1 MKFSVRPQFVRLQGL
16 IGLIRDG
23 TQSGRLPN
31 GALFIERF
39 RVSRFTILRDLD
51 FLRDEWGAPIEYD
64 ASKKG
69 YFLAD
74 PAWTVPAVKLDRR
87 EVFALGIARKV
98 MAAFRGTPLE
108 AEMQSAMARVAE
120 TLEGHISLEPAAM
133 TEHLSVLTE
142 DYAPQNPEI
151 WLAAAR
157 YAHHRERVRMRYRRF
172 DGVIRDYEV
181 EPMHL
186 AAFHGDWYLLANH
199 PKRGKIVSFALSRI
213 RRIHGT
219 GELFPEPDR
228 QTIRKLLDERFGI
241 VGGDEVLDVRLLF
254 SPSVAAYIAGRIWH
268 PSQTL
273 HERRDGSVELRMKTS
288 GWKELVR
295 FILSW
300 QPDVKVLHPARLR
313 ERIREKM
320 TEGLAAQE
328 GERPRAVRGSAP
340 CPT

>member
-1 MKFSVRPQFVRLQGL
+1 MKFSARPQFVRIQGIL
-16 IGLIRDG
+16 EMIRSG
-23 TQSGRLPN
+23 TQSGRYPN
-31 GALFIERF
+31 CTGF
-39 RVSRFTILRDLD
+39 RKAFSAGRQTTLRDIT

-69 YFLAD
+69 YFLSD
-74 PAWTVPAVKLDRR
+74 PTWTVPAVKLDRR

-108 AEMQSAMARVAE
+108 ADMQAALLRMSE
-120 TLEGHISLEPAAM
+120 TLEGHISMEPAAM

-142 DYAPQNPEI
+142 DYAPQNPEV

-157 YAHHRERVRMRYRRF
+157 FAQHRERVRMRYRRF
-172 DGVIRDYEV
+172 DGVVRDYEV
-181 EPMHL
+181 EPLHL

-213 RRIHGT
+213 GRIQGT

-228 QTIRKLLDERFGI
+228 GAIRKLLDERFGI

-254 SPSVAAYIAGRIWH
+254 RPTVASYIAGRIWH
-268 PSQTL
+268 PSQSL
-273 HERRDGSVELRMKTS
+273 HGRRDGSVELRMKTS

-295 FILSW
+295 FVLSW
-300 QPDVKVLHPARLR
+300 QPDVEVLRPDRLR
-313 ERIREKM
+313 DRVREKM
-320 TEGLAAQE
+320 IEGL
-328 GERPRAVRGSAP
+328 R
-340 CPT
+340 